1 MQNPKKIDHE
11 GTVLKIEDGK
21 ITVGIVNISAC
32 AGCHAKGA
40 CTMSDMKDKSIDV
53 TDYSN
58 NFEIGEKVN
67 LSYQESLGWLAM
79 FLAYVLPFVLVII
92 ALIIAT
98 AITSN
103 ELISGISA
111 LAILLPYYIILSFF
125 KGHFKKTFSF
135 TIEKIVN
142 I

>member
-1 MQNPKKIDHE
+1 MQDPKKIDHE
-11 GTVLKIEDGK
+11 GTILEIEDGK

-32 AGCHAKGA
+32 AACHAKGA
-40 CTMSDMKDKSIDV
+40 CTMSDMKEKSIDV
-53 TDYSN
+53 IDYSN
-58 NFEIGEKVN
+58 KFELGEKIN

-79 FLAYVLPFVLVII
+79 FIAYVLPFILVILV
-92 ALIIAT
+92 LIIAT
-98 AITSN
+98 AITNN

-111 LAILLPYYIILSFF
+111 LAILLPYYIVLSFF
-125 KGHFKKTFSF
+125 KGRFKKTFSF

>member
-11 GTVLKIEDGK
+11 GTILKIKDDK
-21 ITVGIVNISAC
+21 ITVRIVNISAC
-32 AGCHAKGA
+32 AACHAKGA
-40 CTMSDMKDKSIDV
+40 CSMSDMQEKSIDV
-53 TDYSN
+53 IDCSN
-58 NFEIGEKVN
+58 KFELGERVN

-79 FLAYVLPFVLVII
+79 FIAYVLPFVLVILV
-92 ALIIAT
+92 LIIAT
-98 AITSN
+98 TITNN
-103 ELISGISA
+103 ELISGVSA
-111 LAILLPYYIILSFF
+111 LAILLPYYIALSFF

>member
-1 MQNPKKIDHE
+1 MQDPKKIDHE
-11 GTVLKIEDGK
+11 GTILEIKDSK
-21 ITVGIVNISAC
+21 ITVGIINVSAC
-32 AGCHAKGA
+32 AACHAKGA
-40 CTMSDMKDKSIDV
+40 CTMSDMQEKSIDV
-53 TDYSN
+53 IDYSN
-58 NFEIGEKVN
+58 KFTIGEKVN
-67 LSYQESLGWLAM
+67 LSYRESLGWLAM
-79 FLAYVLPFVLVII
+79 FIAYVLPFILVVL

-98 AITSN
+98 AFTNN

-125 KGHFKKTFSF
+125 KGRFKKTFSF